1 MIRKLTQLRIVA
13 LTAALVAPAL
23 LSAAAATTTA
33 AATATTTATTV
44 TLMANQPLH
53 TMTEGVGVDMTSLI
67 TSKCHDLG
75 ESCGS
80 AYGGLPA
87 ADDATHWNNLLNYA
101 NFLGFDW
108 IRLQLE
114 QNQYEPAKGVFTWD
128 SPNMTALYREA
139 DWAKAHGVD
148 IYLQETWQANAWN
161 SIPGTPVAH
170 SAPNNMTDWATGFAT
185 MVDYLINTKGYTNIK
200 LVNIS
205 NEPMNWWG
213 WWKGGPDIG
222 AGYTAARASLNAKGI
237 SVPLAGPEYNTN
249 NYSDSNWAKYSS
261 VLGIWEGHEYGIKPG
276 VFARRPISDPTV
288 PVLWGEYGVPAVTT
302 PVNDVNN
309 ATYDSN
315 VTMDA
320 WIIGGMSNGVD
331 GTAKWQFSN
340 ENDID
345 GKFSFVTT
353 YDTVN
358 KKMLDTYTPSP
369 NIYPLQAMVGRF
381 TAKYSTSYAA
391 ASTNSTIVPSLVKS
405 PDGAYTL
412 LVANTDTVNDSN
424 VTFNFQGLDTPRT
437 LYRYSVTEAD
447 KDQTPVTIA
456 PSGSFTIS
464 PNATSFNDTLAK
476 NSVYVYSTYDL
487 ASTADGVTADGA
499 FVPTT
504 TPTPLAANETILQQ
518 DDPRI
523 TYGGSWTNESDPT
536 ASGSSLR
543 YTNTSGSSYQFSF
556 AGTDFRLYGKQDNGS
571 ALGSVYIDGQFAG
584 YANSYAPTR
593 MNQMMLFDS
602 GALHNGTH
610 TVKVVDEGAATVTGT
625 GSYLNV
631 DAVAT
636 NTSLT
641 VNSGFEADG
650 TATQTPQ
657 GWMEYGP
664 NATASYTEDKGY
676 AYAGSYNL
684 AHYATTPYEVST
696 YQTVTGLPD
705 GLYTLRAQTKSSGGQ
720 TTAAL
725 DVKNYGGAEVRQSI
739 PASNTWQLTTLPN
752 VQVTSGHADISIY
765 SQASAG
771 QWLDV
776 DNVQLYRQ

>member
-1 MIRKLTQLRIVA
+1 MKRRLGRFRTLTVIMA
-13 LTAALVAPAL
+13 LTAATVSVVAGSTTA
-23 LSAAAATTTA
+23 AAAATS
-33 AATATTTATTV
+33 TTV

-53 TMTEGVGVDMTSLI
+53 TMTEGVGVNMTSLI

-87 ADDATHWNNLLNYA
+87 ADDTAHWNSLLNDA
-101 NFLGFDW
+101 NFLGLDW

-114 QNQYEPAKGVFTWD
+114 QNQYEPQDGVFTWD

-139 DWAKAHGVD
+139 DWAKAHGID

-161 SIPGTPVAH
+161 SISGTPVAH
-170 SAPNNMTDWATGFAT
+170 SAPNDMTKWANGFAT
-185 MVDYLINTKGYTNIK
+185 MVNYLINTKGYNNIK

-222 AGYTAARASLNAKGI
+222 VGYTAARTALNSKGI

-249 NYSDSNWAKYSS
+249 NYSDSNWAKYSNT
-261 VLGIWEGHEYGIKPG
+261 LGIWEGHEYGIKPG
-276 VFARRPISDPTV
+276 SYARRPISDPTV
-288 PVLWGEYGVPAVTT
+288 PVLWGEYGVPAVTS

-331 GTAKWQFSN
+331 GTAKWQYSN

-391 ASTNSTIVPSLVKS
+391 ASTTATIVPSLVKS
-405 PDGAYTL
+405 PNGAYTL
-412 LVANTDTVNDSN
+412 LAANTDTTNDSN
-424 VTFNFQGLDTPRT
+424 VTFKFQGLNTTKT
-437 LYRYSVTEAD
+437 LYRYSVTEAN

-456 PSGSFTIS
+456 PSGTFTIS
-464 PNATSFNDTLAK
+464 PNTTSFSDTLAK
-476 NSVYVYSTYDL
+476 NSVYVYSSYNL
-487 ASTADGVTADGA
+487 SASADGITADGA
-499 FVPTT
+499 FTPLT
-504 TPTPLAANETILQQ
+504 TPTPLANNQTILQQ
-518 DDPRI
+518 DDPSI
-523 TYGGSWTNESDPT
+523 TYGGSWTTQSDPT

-543 YTNTSGSSYQFSF
+543 YTNTAGASYQFSF
-556 AGTDFRLYGKQDNGS
+556 TGTDFRLYAKQDNGS
-571 ALGSVYIDGQFAG
+571 ALGSVYIDGRFAG
-584 YANSYAPTR
+584 YANNYAPTR
-593 MNQMMLFDS
+593 ANQMMIFDS
-602 GALHNGTH
+602 GALPTGAH
-610 TVKVVDEGAATVTGT
+610 TIKIVNESATTVTGT
-625 GSYLNV
+625 GNYLNI
-631 DAVAT
+631 DAIGT
-636 NTSLT
+636 NTSLAS
-641 VNSGFEADG
+641 NGGFEADG
-650 TATQTPQ
+650 AATQTPT
-657 GWMEYGP
+657 GWLEYGP
-664 NATASYTEDKGY
+664 NPTASYTENKGY

-684 AHYATTPYEVST
+684 AHFAGTPYEVST
-696 YQTVTGLPD
+696 YQTVTGLPN
-705 GLYTLRAQTKSSGGQ
+705 GLYTLQAQTKSSGGQ
-720 TTAAL
+720 TTAVL
-725 DVKNYGGAEVRQSI
+725 DVRNYGATEVRQPI
-739 PASNTWQLTTLPN
+739 LASSTWQLTTLPN
-752 VQVTSGHADISIY
+752 IQVTNGQADISVY
-765 SQASAG
+765 SQAQAN
-771 QWLDV
+771 QYLNVDDV
-776 DNVQLYRQ
+776 QFFRQ